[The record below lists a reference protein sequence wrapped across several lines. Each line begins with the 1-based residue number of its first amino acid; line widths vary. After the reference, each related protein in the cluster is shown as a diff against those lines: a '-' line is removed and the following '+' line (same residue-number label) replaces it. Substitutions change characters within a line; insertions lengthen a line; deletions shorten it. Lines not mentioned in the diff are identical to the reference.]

1 MTDTEFTRRLL
12 SAYRT
17 EIFGQ
22 ALYRTLARLAADK
35 RRRQKWRQLAALEI
49 QTRQRLALAL
59 HGTALPAGRS
69 MWVFGVLAGGAMA
82 VLPWRVAIRLLQAGA
97 RPAMQALERFAAQ
110 AAGRDPALL
119 DYLLQHER
127 VQLEFAA
134 HELAGRPAQSIA
146 GVAALL
152 AVPEPSYPVR

>member
-1 MTDTEFTRRLL
+1 MTDAEFTRQLL

-22 ALYRTLARLAADK
+22 ALYLTLARLCANK
-35 RRRQKWRQLAALEI
+35 LRQHKWRQLAALES
-49 QTRQRLALAL
+49 QTGRRLALAL
-59 HGTALPAGRS
+59 RGVALPAGRS
-69 MWVFGVLAGGAMA
+69 MRVCGGAAGLVMA
-82 VLPWRVAIRLLQAGA
+82 LLPWRAAIWLLQAGA
-97 RPAMQALERFAAQ
+97 RPALRALEQFAAQ

-127 VQLEFAA
+127 AQLEFAA

-146 GVAALL
+146 AVAALL
-152 AVPEPSYPVR
+152 ATPAPSCPAR